1 MDLSQIGNI
10 TESPYNNSGT
20 NYSVENTTFYND
32 YAYYNYDY
40 FAYPVFL
47 RESLAGMF
55 RKRMYLNLSMVLPQL
70 LTVLINAYVI
80 GCFAAL
86 EELRRGEYF
95 LVFYQSFFDFLCSI
109 IGLAYNSIV
118 LLYFQDQYCI
128 HRRFLSWM
136 YGVDFKDIF
145 MKCDMLSDYQ
155 WMNFRRVYY
164 GDLRWPLEI
173 LSGVNYFSNCYCLIA
188 LAYERY
194 VYTVKFADAKT
205 ILTTRR
211 RVVTYS
217 AIAFLTVLVPALL
230 YLDVRL
236 AEKRDGFFGIWGDCD
251 SCFHRGGNENGT
263 RIDFFKMLTKTN
275 KPENNL

>member
-1 MDLSQIGNI
+1 M
-10 TESPYNNSGT
+10 
-20 NYSVENTTFYND
+20 
-32 YAYYNYDY
+32 
-40 FAYPVFL
+40 
-47 RESLAGMF
+47 
-55 RKRMYLNLSMVLPQL
+55 
-70 LTVLINAYVI
+70 
-80 GCFAAL
+80 
-86 EELRRGEYF
+86 
-95 LVFYQSFFDFLCSI
+95 LVFFC
-109 IGLAYNSIV
+109 
-118 LLYFQDQYCI
+118 LYEISSKTEQRVFQ
-128 HRRFLSWM
+128 

-155 WMNFRRVYY
+155 WMNFRLVYY

-236 AEKRDGFFGIWGDCD
+236 AEKVC
-251 SCFHRGGNENGT
+251 E
-263 RIDFFKMLTKTN
+263 TKISQIYC
-275 KPENNL
+275 